1 MKMTSMKLLKM
12 TWMIQMR
19 RSWMIPMMRKMK
31 ITKIPMIPML
41 TRLKPTTPQTMR
53 IRSSDL
59 LLKSVRQKLVK
70 SAIKLTTPKPNFEF
84 TKG

>member
-1 MKMTSMKLLKM
+1 MKMTLMKLLKM

-19 RSWMIPMMRKMK
+19 RSWMIPLMRKMK
-31 ITKIPMIPML
+31 ITKIPMIPMS
-41 TRLKPTTPQTMR
+41 TRLKPTTQMMK
-53 IRSSDL
+53 IRSCDL